1 MSPAAAGP
9 PLTRLAFDDLPGWRD
24 DALTDFWPVFLASA
38 AALAEQTPSLR
49 VAMPAD
55 DALLTVARKALDAR
69 PENARA
75 FVEAHF
81 APWRI
86 DAGGFVTAYY
96 EPIVAGSRV
105 RSDKFAAPILAR
117 PRDLDNVS
125 PYPDRRAIRTGAI
138 ADQTAPVVWL
148 RDAVEIFLIQ
158 VQGSARVTLEDGTQL
173 RLVYDGRNGR
183 PYTSIGRIL
192 VARGAITPDAM
203 SLAVLKAWLRD
214 NGAGVGGPADEIMD
228 ANQSYV
234 FFRAEPVIDPAQ
246 GPTGGQGLPLTAFR
260 SIAIDRTVWPYGL
273 PFWVRADLPAG
284 PFRRLMVAQ
293 DTGSAI
299 VGPARAD
306 LFFGSGDAAGDAAGL
321 VRHAADL
328 FVLLPVGGA

>member
-1 MSPAAAGP
+1 MIPAAGGP
-9 PLTRLAFDDLPGWRD
+9 PLSRLAFDDLPGWRD
-24 DALTDFWPVFLASA
+24 DALTDFWPAFLASA
-38 AALAEQTPSLR
+38 SAIERQAQSLR
-49 VAMPAD
+49 AAMPAD
-55 DALLTVARKALDAR
+55 DALLNVARKALEVSAEDAR
-69 PENARA
+69 V

-81 APWRI
+81 TPWRI
-86 DAGGFVTAYY
+86 EAGGFVTAYY
-96 EPIVAGSRV
+96 EPMVAGSRV
-105 RSDKFAAPILAR
+105 RSDRFAAPILAR
-117 PRDLDNVS
+117 PRDLDTVS

-138 ADQTAPVVWL
+138 AGQTEPVVWL
-148 RDAVEIFLIQ
+148 RDAVEVFLIQ

-192 VARGAITPDAM
+192 VTRGDITPDAM

-214 NGAGVGGPADEIMD
+214 SGAGLGGPADELMD

-234 FFRAEPVIDPAQ
+234 FFRAEPVVDPAL
-246 GPTGGQGLPLTAFR
+246 GPTGGQNLPLTPFR
-260 SIAIDRTVWPYGL
+260 SIAIDRAIWPYGL

-306 LFFGSGDAAGDAAGL
+306 LFFGSGEAAGDAAGL

-328 FVLLPVGGA
+328 FVLLPKDGA

>member
-1 MSPAAAGP
+1 MIPAAGGP
-9 PLTRLAFDDLPGWRD
+9 PLSRLAFDDLPGWRY
-24 DALTDFWPVFLASA
+24 DALTDFWPAFLASA
-38 AALAEQTPSLR
+38 MAIAGQSPSLR
-49 VAMPAD
+49 VAMSAD
-55 DALLTVARKALDAR
+55 DALLEVARKALDV
-69 PENARA
+69 PSEGARA

-86 DAGGFVTAYY
+86 DVPGFVTAYY
-96 EPIVAGSRV
+96 EPIVAGSRM

-117 PRDLDNVS
+117 PRDLDAVS

-138 ADQTAPVVWL
+138 AGQTTPVVWL
-148 RDAVEIFLIQ
+148 RDAVEVFLIQ
-158 VQGSARVTLEDGTQL
+158 VQGSARVSLEDGTQL

-192 VARGAITPDAM
+192 VTRGEITPDAM
-203 SLAVLKAWLRD
+203 SLAVLKAWLRA
-214 NGAGVGGPADEIMD
+214 NGAGAGGPADEVMD

-234 FFRAEPVIDPAQ
+234 FFRAEPVVDPAR
-246 GPTGGQGLPLTAFR
+246 GPTGGQNLPLTSFR

-306 LFFGSGDAAGDAAGL
+306 LFFGSGEAAGDAAGL

-328 FVLLPVGGA
+328 FVLLPAE